1 MTDQDRRNLF
11 CTEVDRNFSVIAPA
25 GVGKT
30 TVLVERIAYLA
41 NQNPE
46 KLTHLYVLSYT
57 NEAAASLKR
66 RVQKRIGGNSN
77 YQLDC
82 LKQGFFGTIHS
93 LCLKVIRVLDQTP
106 YVLLTDEDGLKRAFM
121 ESLTASDPN
130 LARFNHLFR
139 FWELRE
145 LITGTHN
152 RFLSSK
158 ANDPSSDSLDLTAIE
173 GLLRY
178 EWNKAPQRSQA
189 AIKKT
194 LDEVASWLKAYQQ
207 TTEWTSYVGLPT
219 CHSSYKNFKP
229 LFDDA
234 FRPLLIR
241 LEADAVAC
249 CRILSER
256 YFQFRKARGYLTYD
270 DYSVWAN
277 RCLQTQK
284 AKEYY
289 GTQPVNILL
298 DEAQD
303 TDPLQFE
310 FLKTFYSLH
319 PESQFSMVGDPQQSI
334 YDERADVKSYLAYH
348 KQLTSSK
355 ECEALTFSCTHRCPP
370 AIINTLNKRFP
381 KIFDGSNNVPYVS
394 LETDVSDPGTF
405 QSIAMDPDVDA
416 EHATQQEAQCIE
428 NLLLGPLKG
437 HALSDVCLLV
447 PRKAWLYELK
457 QALEGLGR
465 KVQLHSTQ
473 ETGRYNSLFCACLT
487 LIHGIHTPEDTFEL
501 MGFLHT
507 VLHCSDC
514 DLAYEARQPDKVPNE
529 TRKKID
535 NVKALVQ
542 NCADLSLCEGLER
555 IIDTLKKLC
564 PPSDHDAYFIDKVF
578 SEAFEAQQQ
587 GQSWA
592 NLELRL
598 RSYLDQPV
606 DSAVTV
612 DPNALQGFTYHKAKG
627 LEWETVILPYFY
639 RPYRGAHKS
648 YPYVHCTHCILNS
661 SFVDTASPLVDV
673 KGDEKRNLQRLLY
686 VALTRA
692 KMNCFWVNDAHVKC
706 GKNGT
711 SKWNESLS
719 FGSLWDEGRPEQ
731 NEGTI

>member
-30 TVLVERIAYLA
+30 TALVDRIACIA
-41 NQNPE
+41 SQNPE

-57 NEAAASLKR
+57 NEAAASLER
-66 RVQKRIGGNSN
+66 RVQKRIGDNSS
-77 YQLDC
+77 YQLHC

-93 LCLKVIRVLDQTP
+93 LCLKVIRSLDPTS
-106 YVLLTDEDGLKRAFM
+106 YVLLTDENGLKRAFM
-121 ESLTASDPN
+121 ESITTSDPD
-130 LARFNHLFR
+130 LARFGHLFR
-139 FWELRE
+139 FWGLHE

-158 ANDPSSDSLDLTAIE
+158 ANNPSGNSLDLTAIE
-173 GLLRY
+173 GLLKY

-194 LDEVASWLKAYQQ
+194 LEEVDNWLKEYRK
-207 TTEWTSYVGLPT
+207 TTESTSYVGLPI
-219 CHSSYKNFKP
+219 CYSSYKSFKSI
-229 LFDDA
+229 FNDA
-234 FRPLLIR
+234 FHPLLMQ
-241 LEADAVAC
+241 LETEAVAC

-277 RCLQTQK
+277 RCLQTQET
-284 AKEYY
+284 KEFY
-289 GTQPVNILL
+289 GMQPVNVLL

-310 FLKTFYSLH
+310 FLKTFCSLH

-348 KQLTSSK
+348 RQLTNSK

-370 AIINTLNKRFP
+370 AIINTLNQRFP
-381 KIFDGSNNVPYVS
+381 RIFYGANNVPYVS
-394 LETDVSDPGTF
+394 LETDVSATGTFKSIAIDPG
-405 QSIAMDPDVDA
+405 VDA
-416 EHATQQEAQCIE
+416 KYATQQEAQCIE
-428 NLLLGPLKG
+428 KVLRDELKG
-437 HALSDVCLLV
+437 YALSDICLLV
-447 PRKAWLYELK
+447 PRKSWLYELK
-457 QALEGLGR
+457 QALELLGR

-473 ETGRYNSLFCACLT
+473 ETGRYNPLFCACLT
-487 LIHGIHTPEDTFEL
+487 LIHSVHAPEDTFEL
-501 MGFLHT
+501 MGFFHT
-507 VLHCSDC
+507 VLHCPDC
-514 DLAYEARQPDKVPNE
+514 DLAYESRKPDKTPNE

-535 NVKALVQ
+535 DVKALVQ
-542 NCADLSLCEGLER
+542 DCAGLSLCEGLER

-564 PPSDHDAYFIDKVF
+564 PSSEHDTYFINKVF

-592 NLELRL
+592 TLELRL

-606 DSAVTV
+606 DVGVTV
-612 DPNALQGFTYHKAKG
+612 DPDALQGFTYHKAKG

-639 RPYRGAHKS
+639 RPYRGANKT
-648 YPYVHCTHCILNS
+648 YPYAHRMHCVLNS
-661 SFVDTASPLVDV
+661 SFVDTEPPLVDV

-706 GKNGT
+706 GRDGT
-711 SKWNESLS
+711 SEWNESLS
-719 FGSLWDEGRPEQ
+719 FGNLWDEWSSQ
-731 NEGTI
+731 IK